1 MENNET
7 LIKEMFDAYMHF
19 GYSRTRRHPS
29 NIPYIFTTKTRGDI
43 IDLEKTSQL
52 LIDAMEAMKQAGAD
66 KKQILFVGTKPE
78 ARNIVRSAA
87 ERIDMPFVDNRWV
100 GGTLTNFGEIRKRVN
115 RLMDLEDRQEK
126 GELVYRTKKELLM
139 LEREITKLR
148 KNFGGL
154 TSLQKLPSMLVVVDA
169 LHEDIAVKEAQT
181 LNIPIISLSN
191 TDGDTSRIQFPIVGN
206 DSHAHAVQLVTKKLT
221 QSYEAGNA

>member
-1 MENNET
+1 MSNTE
-7 LIKEMFDAYMHF
+7 LIKEMFDAHMHL

-29 NIPYIFTTKTRGDI
+29 VIPFIFTTKTRGDI
-43 IDLEKTSQL
+43 IDLEKTAVQ
-52 LIDAMEAMKQAGAD
+52 MTEAMAAIEQAGSQ
-66 KKQILFVGTKPE
+66 KSQILFVGTKPE

-126 GELVYRTKKELLM
+126 GELVYQTKKELLM

-154 TSLQKLPSMLVVVDA
+154 TSMTKLPAMMVIVDP
-169 LHEDIAVKEAQT
+169 LHEDIAVKEALA
-181 LNIPIISLSN
+181 LNIPIVALSN
-191 TDGDTSRIQFPIVGN
+191 SDGNIDPIAYPVVGN
-206 DSHAHAVQLVTKKLT
+206 DSHIHAVQLFTKKLT

>member
-1 MENNET
+1 MSNTE
-7 LIKEMFDAYMHF
+7 LIQEMFDANMHF

-29 NIPYIFTTKTRGDI
+29 TIPYIFTTKTRGDI
-43 IDLEKTSQL
+43 IDLEKSAELMT
-52 LIDAMEAMKQAGAD
+52 DAMAALEKAGSE
-66 KKQILFVGTKPE
+66 KLQVLFVGTKPE

-115 RLMDLEDRQEK
+115 RLIDLEDRQEK
-126 GELVYRTKKELLM
+126 GELVYQTKKELLM
-139 LEREITKLR
+139 LEREIIKLR

-154 TSLQKLPSMLVVVDA
+154 TSMPKLPAMMVVVDP
-169 LHEDIAVKEAQT
+169 LHEDIAVKEAQA
-181 LNIPIISLSN
+181 LNIPIVALSN
-191 TDGDTSRIQFPIVGN
+191 TDGDIEALQYPVVGN
-206 DSHAHAVQLVTKKLT
+206 DSHTHAVQLFTKKLT